1 LKKAWFWDIIS
12 GLELGELIL
21 REDRLIITVR
31 KKMDLKIKD
40 PIAWDANLL
49 TFDGYDGGEDYVIDL
64 KDIYTIHRTYELKRK
79 KIQDL
84 PERTSKKLFQK
95 YHSRERNRVN
105 DILHETAKQLANR
118 TNIFE
123 DLSNFKER
131 ITRTKSRNLNRQN
144 AKQNYIKLQKYVEYK
159 SAWNGILTI
168 YVEPK
173 LTSKTCSRCGYMN
186 KDLKGAG
193 VFECKRCGIR
203 IDRQRNASRNMWKR
217 FLRMWG
223 QGFAPKGAKLYGVLQ

>member
-1 LKKAWFWDIIS
+1 LEKRYLRGKAGRGEPTLKRKFVRVKGTLYSCKDGVIRISIKPFQESISIDLKKAWFWDIIS

-131 ITRTKSRNLNRQN
+131 IEQR
-144 AKQNYIKLQKYVEYK
+144 VE
-159 SAWNGILTI
+159 T
-168 YVEPK
+168 
-173 LTSKTCSRCGYMN
+173 
-186 KDLKGAG
+186 
-193 VFECKRCGIR
+193 
-203 IDRQRNASRNMWKR
+203 
-217 FLRMWG
+217 
-223 QGFAPKGAKLYGVLQ
+223 